1 MRKTLIFGSSGLIG
15 TSLKKLISSESYHNK
30 FYFLTSRDLDLTNY
44 DNNKKYNFKK
54 YLSDNC
60 NIIFLSGIKKQYGD
74 NIKIYDLNLKMIK
87 NLILILNNYKNIF
100 ISFISSTEVF
110 EKNNLV
116 ISESSKINSNTFYGK
131 YKIKAEKL
139 LFDFCK
145 KKKFKL
151 NILRPAQIYGVKDY
165 IDAYGPTQFINKSI
179 KNKTI
184 ELWGDGTELREFI
197 YVKDVAKIILIV
209 NQKQIKGDFNIVSGT
224 SYNYMMI
231 IKIVMEFFDNCKF
244 ISKKRTG
251 EKYDLIFDNK
261 KILGILPKSFNF
273 TKLNIGIKEYIN
285 EIQKQKK

>member
-44 DNNKKYNFKK
+44 DSNKKYNFKK

-87 NLILILNNYKNIF
+87 ILILILNNYKNIF

-110 EKNNLV
+110 EKNNLL

-145 KKKFKL
+145 KKK
-151 NILRPAQIYGVKDY
+151 I
-165 IDAYGPTQFINKSI
+165 
-179 KNKTI
+179 
-184 ELWGDGTELREFI
+184 
-197 YVKDVAKIILIV
+197 
-209 NQKQIKGDFNIVSGT
+209 
-224 SYNYMMI
+224 
-231 IKIVMEFFDNCKF
+231 
-244 ISKKRTG
+244 
-251 EKYDLIFDNK
+251 
-261 KILGILPKSFNF
+261 
-273 TKLNIGIKEYIN
+273 
-285 EIQKQKK
+285 